1 MRLVIADGI
10 QRSRKRLT
18 EGWACSVSYSSTFT
32 EESRSRFYQWR
43 TEVTEEMKAQLSKD
57 ELMEIAYRSAY
68 QDRMQDCF
76 HMMQPLADPRLA
88 LLAEALQ
95 PRKPA
100 A

>member
-1 MRLVIADGI
+1 M
-10 QRSRKRLT
+10 T
-18 EGWACSVSYSSTFT
+18 HSSTFT
-32 EESRSRFYQWR
+32 DEARSRFYKWLN
-43 TEVTEEMKAQLSKD
+43 TEITPAMKAQLSKD

-68 QDRMQDCF
+68 QDLIQDTF
-76 HMMQPLADPRLA
+76 RMMQPLADPRLT